1 MNEHTI
7 ALVRE
12 SWRRVDAIAPVAAA
26 LFYENL
32 FAADPSLQPL
42 FRGDIA
48 QQGDR
53 LMRMIGAAVRGLD
66 DLPALVPTLQD
77 LARRH
82 VGYGVQP
89 AHYETVGAVLLK
101 TLGQGLA
108 DEFTPPVRQ
117 AWTEVY
123 GAIAGVMLAGV
134 RDAGEPGRDIA
145 SRNAAACEPGA

>member
-1 MNEHTI
+1 MNEQTI

-12 SWRRVDAIAPVAAA
+12 SWRRVDAIAPAAAA

-32 FAADPSLQPL
+32 FAADPSLRPL
-42 FRGDIA
+42 FRGDMA

-89 AHYETVGAVLLK
+89 AHYETVGAALLK

-108 DEFTPPVRQ
+108 DEFTPPVQQ
-117 AWTEVY
+117 AWAEVY
-123 GAIAGVMLAGV
+123 GAIAGLMLAAA
-134 RDAGEPGRDIA
+134 RDVDSAGQ
-145 SRNAAACEPGA
+145 SMAAAH